1 MSVTVLWAL
10 SEKIS
15 PQPIA
20 GLDLLV
26 FFVLFCCLRL
36 LKTMPCASKPLEKR
50 ENETRCKR
58 NWMMASRQHFLHSW
72 KLTEKI
78 KDPFFLTLLE
88 RKKRWM
94 AIVLH
99 LEKETRARTGARTPL
114 GRKSVEEWRKRIPC
128 LFPCYHR
135 IMSQRVNTLF
145 LLVRTFICPSVIIS
159 FWAVVFEPLGFYR
172 ARSGKGVTWA
182 FKVRSSG
189 P

>member
-1 MSVTVLWAL
+1 
-10 SEKIS
+10 
-15 PQPIA
+15 
-20 GLDLLV
+20 
-26 FFVLFCCLRL
+26 
-36 LKTMPCASKPLEKR
+36 MPCASKPLEKR

-88 RKKRWM
+88 RKKDEWRLFYIW
-94 AIVLH
+94 
-99 LEKETRARTGARTPL
+99 KKRRARTGARTPL

-159 FWAVVFEPLGFYR
+159 FWAVVFWAARILSRAQREGRHLSLQSKKLGAMALMFFIIFWQCLHHSLVTSFATSAPLEWK
-172 ARSGKGVTWA
+172 KGEE
-182 FKVRSSG
+182 KMS
-189 P
+189 